1 MINKNNIWEDRN
13 LNILIPMA
21 GAGKRF
27 ADAGYIFP
35 KPLIEID
42 NKPMIQWVLESL
54 NLKGRHIFLIQS
66 EHQKKYNIKKCIK
79 NFTT

>member
-27 ADAGYIFP
+27 ADAIYLP
-35 KPLIEID
+35 KPLIE
-42 NKPMIQWVLESL
+42 
-54 NLKGRHIFLIQS
+54 R
-66 EHQKKYNIKKCIK
+66 
-79 NFTT
+79 